1 MLHRLQ
7 NRIPLIISILG
18 ALYIVSPILYYVYY
32 ASKTGP
38 GVSFTDVGA
47 VLRYAGD
54 AYFIQFVLVMLVTP
68 IVGVGL
74 VLKRKWGLIAFFVYG
89 IALIA
94 QSVVNYVSRP
104 ESFSAPAVIG
114 NIVVICVLLL
124 FIRLELRAPFYRPD
138 WQIRGRRFK
147 CALPVAW
154 KKAGEQASVR
164 SNIVDI
170 STAGCFIASDNPP
183 ALGTEVAV
191 SLKDSS
197 GELTIEGQVTWHSAG
212 NRRFPKGFGVMF
224 SALDEVTDKRLL
236 GVIARR

>member
-32 ASKTGP
+32 ALLSGEPFDEIGK
-38 GVSFTDVGA
+38 

-94 QSVVNYVSRP
+94 QSVVNYASRP

-114 NIVVICVLLL
+114 NIVVICILLL

-147 CALPVAW
+147 CSLPVAW
-154 KKAGEQASVR
+154 KKTSGESLNR
-164 SNIVDI
+164 SNTVDI
-170 STAGCFIASDNPP
+170 STAGCFIASEEMPS
-183 ALGTEVAV
+183 LGDAVVV

-197 GELTIEGQVTWHSAG
+197 GELTISGQVTWHSSG
-212 NRRFPKGFGVMF
+212 TRRFPKGFGVMF
-224 SALDEVTDKRLL
+224 AALDEVTDKRLL